1 MDNFNYILPEIVI
14 ALGIMF
20 LLMLGVF
27 KKDSANLIQN
37 ISLIILI
44 AAAVLTFNETYINPI
59 RHTTSTCKL

>member
-44 AAAVLTFNETYINPI
+44 V
-59 RHTTSTCKL
+59 